1 MRSSDPEEQKESEN
15 ETGLLEW
22 STKKAPAVPTNK
34 KDLRE
39 RTQASASAPTKK
51 QSVRKKGKGRR
62 VGDEA
67 GGERS

>member
-1 MRSSDPEEQKESEN
+1 MRSSDPEGQKESEN

-22 STKKAPAVPTNK
+22 STKKAPAVPTK

-62 VGDEA
+62 VVDEA